1 VLEHKTK
8 VKLAECY
15 LQLCA
20 EKNSSKISVRE
31 LTTAAQVN
39 RQTFYYHFKDIQALL
54 HWIYC
59 QDALKY
65 LIEEQVALDN
75 WEEQVFKLL
84 KSIYQKRFFYKMVL
98 LENRESVMQAF
109 FPIIEQVFRQLFRQ
123 VDEEEKLSENDHQF
137 YSRFFSF
144 GCCGNFRQVDEE
156 EKLSEN
162 DHQFYS
168 RFFSFGC
175 CGILETWI
183 KEDYP
188 EQPVAI
194 AAQLFQLAK
203 DIELFSYRIYQRIE
217 EEQGGLS

>member
-1 VLEHKTK
+1 MLENKTK

-84 KSIYQKRFFYKMVL
+84 KSIYQKRLFYKMVL

-123 VDEEEKLSENDHQF
+123 VDEEEKLSE
-137 YSRFFSF
+137 
-144 GCCGNFRQVDEE
+144 
-156 EKLSEN
+156 K

>member
-1 VLEHKTK
+1 MLEHKTK
-8 VKLAECY
+8 AKLAECY

-20 EKNSSKISVRE
+20 KKNSSKISVRE

-84 KSIYQKRFFYKMVL
+84 KSIYQKRFFYKMML

-109 FPIIEQVFRQLFRQ
+109 FPIIEQVFRQL
-123 VDEEEKLSENDHQF
+123 
-137 YSRFFSF
+137 
-144 GCCGNFRQVDEE
+144 FRQVDEE

>member
-144 GCCGNFRQVDEE
+144 GCCG
-156 EKLSEN
+156 
-162 DHQFYS
+162 
-168 RFFSFGC
+168 
-175 CGILETWI
+175 ILETWI